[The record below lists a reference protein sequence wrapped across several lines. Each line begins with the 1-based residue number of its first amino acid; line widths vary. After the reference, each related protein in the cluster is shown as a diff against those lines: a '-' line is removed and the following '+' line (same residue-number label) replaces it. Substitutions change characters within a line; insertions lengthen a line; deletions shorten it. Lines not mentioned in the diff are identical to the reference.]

1 MTFDYFMEYD
11 MNDTWRDYCFC
22 SAKDCARTDCARHE
36 SHIKIGDVFSIAML
50 YKNCES
56 YEKEG

>member
-11 MNDTWRDYCFC
+11 MNDRWHDYCFC
-22 SAKDCARTDCARHE
+22 FGKECKRVDCARHE
-36 SHIKIGDVFSIAML
+36 SHTPKGEPFSIANL
-50 YKNCES
+50 YLNCES